1 MEFIYPAKIQDDGA
15 GGFLVTF
22 RDIPFA
28 ATEGATLD
36 DALNQAVD
44 CLEEAVAS
52 CIDDGDFIPE
62 ASNPRKGEYKIMLPA
77 QTAAKTALY
86 IAIKSAGISKSEL
99 ARRMGV
105 DEKEVRRMLDPRH
118 ATKLPRIEA
127 ALSVLGCH
135 LSVALLQTA
144 A

>member
-1 MEFIYPAKIQDDGA
+1 MEFVYPAKIQETGGA
-15 GGFLVTF
+15 YLVTF

-28 ATEGATLD
+28 ATEGKTLNE
-36 DALNQAVD
+36 ALVQAVD

-52 CIDDGDFIPE
+52 CIDDGDTITEP
-62 ASNPRKGEYKIMLPA
+62 SKPRKGEYKIMLPA

-86 IAIKSAGISKSEL
+86 IAVKSAGISKSEL
-99 ARRMGV
+99 ARRMSV
-105 DEKEVRRMLDPRH
+105 DEREIRRMLDPRH
-118 ATKLPRIEA
+118 ATKLPRIEE

-135 LSVALLQTA
+135 LSIALLKTA

>member
-1 MEFIYPAKIQDDGA
+1 MEFIYPAKIQGKDGEY
-15 GGFLVTF
+15 LVTF

-28 ATEGATLD
+28 ATEGKTLD

-44 CLEEAVAS
+44 CLEEAIAS
-52 CIDDGDFIPE
+52 CIDDGDLIPE
-62 ASNPRKGEYKIMLPA
+62 PSKSRKGEYKIMLPA

-86 IAIKSAGISKSEL
+86 IAAKSAGVSKSEL

-105 DEKEVRRMLDPRH
+105 DEREIRRMLDPRH
-118 ATKLPRIEA
+118 ATKLPRIET

-135 LSVALLQTA
+135 LSVALLKTA
-144 A
+144 V